1 MKSSKVTFKN
11 NQGQQL
17 AGNLEMPT
25 RKPKAYVLFAHC
37 FTCTQNIKAAR
48 NIARALTKENFA
60 VLRFDF
66 AGLGQS
72 EGDFAETNFSSNV
85 GDLVSAAK
93 FLEDEYEAPKIL
105 VGHSLGGTAILHAAR
120 EIPDAVA
127 VATIGS
133 PADPVHVTHL
143 LGDQKETIC
152 EVGEAEV
159 ELAGRPFV
167 IKKQFIDDLEAQDID
182 AVVGSLRKALLIFH
196 APLDDTVSVDN
207 AGLLFQKAKHPK
219 SFVSLDNADHL
230 LSKEA
235 DSRYVGHV
243 LAAWASKYLAASGTE
258 QKPLTT
264 HGDVVAQTGGDAGF
278 YTQINAGGHA
288 LVADEPKSVGGTERG
303 PSPYELVSS
312 GLAACTTMTLQMY
325 ARRKKWP
332 LEYAVTHVH
341 HSKQHLEDCEDCDN
355 PKAKIDVFVREIEVT
370 GPLDETQRARLLEIA
385 EKCPVHK
392 TLHSKAHIET
402 KLI

>member
-1 MKSSKVTFKN
+1 MKSSKVSFIN
-11 NQGQQL
+11 QQGQTL
-17 AGNLEMPT
+17 SGNLETPT
-25 RKPKAYVLFAHC
+25 RQPKAYVLFAHC
-37 FTCTQNIKAAR
+37 FTCTRNIKAAR

-72 EGDFAETNFSSNV
+72 EGDFADTNFSSNV
-85 GDLVSAAK
+85 SDLVSAAK
-93 FLEDEYEAPKIL
+93 FLEQEYEAPKIL
-105 VGHSLGGTAILHAAR
+105 VGHSLGGAAVLHAAKDV
-120 EIPDAVA
+120 PSSVA

-133 PADPVHVTHL
+133 PADPAHVTHM
-143 LGDQKETIC
+143 LGELKDTIC
-152 EVGEAEV
+152 ETGEAQV
-159 ELAGRPFV
+159 QLAGRPFI
-167 IKKQFIDDLEAQDID
+167 IKKQFIDDLQSQDVD
-182 AVVGSLRKALLIFH
+182 TVVGGLRKALLIFH

-207 AGLLFQKAKHPK
+207 AGILFQKAKHPK
-219 SFVSLDNADHL
+219 SFVSLDKADHL
-230 LSKEA
+230 LSREE
-235 DSRYVGHV
+235 DSRYVGQV
-243 LAAWASKYLAASGTE
+243 LAAWATKYLASSEEE
-258 QKPLTT
+258 QKPLAT

-278 YTQINAGGHA
+278 YTQINAGGHT
-288 LVADEPKSVGGTERG
+288 LVADEPASVGGTERG

-341 HSKQHLEDCEDCDN
+341 HSKQHLEDCVDCDN

-370 GPLDETQRARLLEIA
+370 GPLDEAQRTRLLEIA

-392 TLHSKAHIET
+392 TLHAKAHIET